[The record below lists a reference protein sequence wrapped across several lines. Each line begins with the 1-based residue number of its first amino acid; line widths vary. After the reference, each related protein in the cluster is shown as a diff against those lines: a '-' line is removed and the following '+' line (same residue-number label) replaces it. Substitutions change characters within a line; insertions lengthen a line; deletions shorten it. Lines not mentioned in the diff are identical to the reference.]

1 MDRMGDAPA
10 PALTRYLRDRAMRK
24 VTLLLAT
31 MALAVML
38 ASPPA
43 WADTTFMV
51 DTTVDDAS
59 ATACAAASDNDC
71 SLRGAVIAANTTPG
85 ADAVEVPEG
94 TYTLTIGGGYED
106 DSATGDLDI
115 KEALTINGAGADSTT
130 VAGGKGFDDR
140 IFQNLGGEYAEDGTW
155 ITYPSNT
162 TITGL
167 TITGASGSG
176 CGGGICNW
184 RGTLKVSD
192 STITGN
198 TASYLGGGIDNSG
211 GTLTVERS
219 TISGNTSDN
228 TGGGIH
234 SQTFD
239 PTTQKPIIVNS
250 TISGNTA
257 GEYGGGLYNYAGII
271 EIEHSTITNNSAPT
285 NQGSGVASS
294 GVYDTTH
301 TDVFSSILSANAN
314 TDVDFVRG
322 ADTSFFVSKG
332 YNLIGDGN
340 ATDAFNQSGDRK
352 GADDPGLA
360 PLMLNAPG
368 STQTHALKATS
379 PALDAG
385 PPSTT
390 QCPPPATDQRGVS
403 RPQQGGCDIGAFE
416 FMDTKKPRVSAATPT
431 GTGIGRG
438 TNLAATF
445 SGKCAPPR
453 SPTPPSSSSR
463 SPPAGRPR
471 LPM

>member
-1 MDRMGDAPA
+1 M
-10 PALTRYLRDRAMRK
+10 T
-24 VTLLLAT
+24 
-31 MALAVML
+31 
-38 ASPPA
+38 
-43 WADTTFMV
+43 
-51 DTTVDDAS
+51 
-59 ATACAAASDNDC
+59 
-71 SLRGAVIAANTTPG
+71 
-85 ADAVEVPEG
+85 
-94 TYTLTIGGGYED
+94 
-106 DSATGDLDI
+106 
-115 KEALTINGAGADSTT
+115 
-130 VAGGKGFDDR
+130 
-140 IFQNLGGEYAEDGTW
+140 
-155 ITYPSNT
+155 
-162 TITGL
+162 
-167 TITGASGSG
+167 
-176 CGGGICNW
+176 
-184 RGTLKVSD
+184 VSD
-192 STITGN
+192 STISNN
-198 TASYLGGGIDNSG
+198 TATLEGGGGIFAG

-219 TISGNTSDN
+219 TISGNTSDT

-239 PTTQKPIIVNS
+239 PTTQKPTIANS

-257 GEYGGGLYNYAGII
+257 GEYGGGLYNYVGII

-294 GVYDTTH
+294 GVSDTTH
-301 TDVFSSILSANAN
+301 TDVFSSIISANAN

-368 STQTHALKATS
+368 STKTHALKSTS

-403 RPQQGGCDIGAFE
+403 RPQQGGCDIGSFE
-416 FMDTKKPRVSAATPT
+416 REDATAPQVSAATPT

-438 TNLAATF
+438 TNVVATF
-445 SGKCAPPR
+445 SEAMDAATINKTTFRLFKVTSTG
-453 SPTPPSSSSR
+453 TTQVTNVTVTPSSDGLKATLNPFGTSTTLLAR
-463 SPPAGRPR
+463 NTKYRAVVTTGARDVAGNALDQNSTRAGNQQKAWTFTTR
-471 LPM
+471 G